1 MKNLPYRNNIPQY
14 CAGLSLI
21 ELMVALTIGLLIT
34 AGLTTLFVNTRSSY
48 GELEQSS
55 RQLENGRYA
64 MQILSDEIQHT
75 GFYGQYYNLDTPPAV
90 LTDPCSTTLADL
102 QSALPL
108 PLQGY
113 DAPANSPIACLNN
126 ANFKSGTDILVI
138 RRAETKLSGTL
149 DEPIKQDRVYIQANA
164 IQAEIQLGNETD
176 FVPGK
181 IKPDGTIEEVG
192 TKADGTSPPILKK
205 NGTAEDIRRYHVHI
219 YFISPCDVVGSNG
232 ICDAADDGG
241 KPIPTLKRIE
251 LESAPSMSTVSLVQ
265 GIENFQVEYGIDIS
279 GNGVPDSYVTA
290 PADTTAWSNV
300 VALRLNLLAR
310 NIDTS
315 AGYKDTKQYNLG
327 LAGTTAAANDA
338 YKRHVYTALV
348 RANNLSD
355 RKQLP

>member
-1 MKNLPYRNNIPQY
+1 
-14 CAGLSLI
+14 
-21 ELMVALTIGLLIT
+21 MVALTIGLLIM
-34 AGLTTLFVNTRSSY
+34 AGLTTLYVNTSSSY
-48 GELEQSS
+48 REVEQTS

-75 GFYGQYYNLDTPPAV
+75 GFYGEYYKLALPPAA
-90 LTDPCSTTLADL
+90 LPDPCSIVVANL
-102 QSALPL
+102 QAALPL

-138 RRAETKLSGTL
+138 RRAETTPPLSTTPVL
-149 DEPIKQDRVYIQANA
+149 NRVYIQANA
-164 IQAEIQLGNETD
+164 TQAEIQLGD
-176 FVPGK
+176 
-181 IKPDGTIEEVG
+181 PDGPNNLETFELG
-192 TKADGTSPPILKK
+192 TDKADSTPAAIFKK
-205 NGTAEDIRRYHVHI
+205 DGVTAAAIRQYHVHI
-219 YFISPCDVVGSNG
+219 YFISPCDVQGNNN
-232 ICDAADDGG
+232 CDATDDGG

-251 LESAPSMSTVSLVQ
+251 LESGPSMSTVSLVQ
-265 GIENFQVEYGIDIS
+265 GIENLQIEYGIDTT
-279 GNGVPDSYVTA
+279 GDGVPDSYVAA
-290 PADTTAWSNV
+290 PANTTAWSNV
-300 VALRLNLLAR
+300 VTLRLHLLAR

-327 LAGTTAAANDA
+327 LAGTTDPTNDA